1 MVLAERSNDVRN
13 GKRSRGPSPNGH
25 GSPDSSSEDENG
37 TKYSEF
43 FIALCRHEIIL
54 MGYGGAFCM
63 LIGTCTYE
71 NITRTYNKYIL
82 N

>member
-37 TKYSEF
+37 KAY
-43 FIALCRHEIIL
+43 IL
-54 MGYGGAFCM
+54 M
-63 LIGTCTYE
+63 
-71 NITRTYNKYIL
+71 RRVYIMCWYINGL
-82 N
+82 PKA

>member
-37 TKYSEF
+37 TRYSKFRVAYYSFELLLF
-43 FIALCRHEIIL
+43 WGSGSFLHVDWYLRFVQHVPIISTQL
-54 MGYGGAFCM
+54 
-63 LIGTCTYE
+63 
-71 NITRTYNKYIL
+71 
-82 N
+82 

>member
-37 TKYSEF
+37 TRSSTF
-43 FIALCRHEIIL
+43 RIACYCFGIL
-54 MGYGGAFCM
+54 FLRA
-63 LIGTCTYE
+63 IGELFAC
-71 NITRTYNKYIL
+71 
-82 N
+82 

>member
-37 TKYSEF
+37 KMFFGRYSPK
-43 FIALCRHEIIL
+43 IL
-54 MGYGGAFCM
+54 
-63 LIGTCTYE
+63 
-71 NITRTYNKYIL
+71 
-82 N
+82 

>member
-37 TKYSEF
+37 MKSYQIEL
-43 FIALCRHEIIL
+43 IAFKLKNRLKVVTVKLIL
-54 MGYGGAFCM
+54 TINWEMRQIYPVAS
-63 LIGTCTYE
+63 
-71 NITRTYNKYIL
+71 
-82 N
+82 

>member
-37 TKYSEF
+37 KFQTPSLQKKLKKKSPD
-43 FIALCRHEIIL
+43 
-54 MGYGGAFCM
+54 
-63 LIGTCTYE
+63 
-71 NITRTYNKYIL
+71 N
-82 N
+82 